1 MPYSKPSAKT
11 IASQSFCFNGSINEL
26 ITGIGS
32 KIIMISVKILSV
44 ALVNHS
50 GVVGRH
56 FPCTVLSQLRAMGT
70 QFNIEEKKSQTP

>member
-1 MPYSKPSAKT
+1 MPYSKPSARA

-32 KIIMISVKILSV
+32 KIIMMSVKILSA

-56 FPCTVLSQLRAMGT
+56 FPCTVLSQLRAMGI